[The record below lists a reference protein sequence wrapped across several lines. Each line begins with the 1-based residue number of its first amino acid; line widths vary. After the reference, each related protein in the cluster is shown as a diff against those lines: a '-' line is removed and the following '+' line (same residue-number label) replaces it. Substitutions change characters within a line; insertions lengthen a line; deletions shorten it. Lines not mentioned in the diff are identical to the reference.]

1 MGLTMGEGGGAA
13 ARGVGTEGS
22 NSSVVSLVGGEVG
35 GEGERTGLGVL
46 YSDLLCTTLSSVS
59 YTDSEDSG
67 HHRGRT
73 HAQ

>member
-1 MGLTMGEGGGAA
+1 MGLTMGEGGGGA
-13 ARGVGTEGS
+13 ARGVGTEAS
-22 NSSVVSLVGGEVG
+22 NSSVVSLVG

-67 HHRGRT
+67 YHRGRT
-73 HAQ
+73 HTQ